1 MDLHVDIIVN
11 AANKEL
17 EGGGGVCGA
26 IHAAAGEQLYAA
38 CARLHGCRTGD
49 VKATP
54 EFCLQAR
61 HIFHAVGPREGE
73 DISLLASC
81 YRRALDLAKTMSL
94 RTIAF
99 PCISTGIYGVDRELA
114 ADTALR
120 EVCSWLYRGTNMD
133 SMDKIIFAFHLRA
146 DERLYIDRWSR
157 FVEAPPPAM
166 IRTIGA
172 AAPGPPLRTYTGTGV
187 TCGWPPCTLRAPTPA
202 QPPPPT
208 APLPVTYHACSADN
222 GAHHDG
228 TDAASSI
235 DASSS
240 LNAAGSID

>member
-54 EFCLQAR
+54 GFCLQAR
-61 HIFHAVGPREGE
+61 HIFHAVGPRKGE

-81 YRRALDLAKTMSL
+81 YRRALDLARDMSL

-99 PCISTGIYGVDRELA
+99 PCISTGIYGMDPELA

-157 FVEAPPPAM
+157 YVEAPPPAM

-172 AAPGPPLRTYTGTGV
+172 AAP
-187 TCGWPPCTLRAPTPA
+187 A
-202 QPPPPT
+202 
-208 APLPVTYHACSADN
+208 
-222 GAHHDG
+222 
-228 TDAASSI
+228 
-235 DASSS
+235 
-240 LNAAGSID
+240 